1 MNVWNIRLN
10 NVIVNGLV
18 IEVIIMYNLN
28 FL

>member
-10 NVIVNGLV
+10 NIIVNGLV
-18 IEVIIMYNLN
+18 IEVTIMYNLN

>member
-18 IEVIIMYNLN
+18 IEVTIMYNLN